1 MDTERKLNL
10 KDIRKL
16 NLEDID
22 HAILRHLNSTY
33 VIEKPFSFTSIINA
47 MKRILKK
54 VFRSK
59 KPSLRTIHGLGPA
72 TSTLTST
79 GPTDLMLSI
88 PACDSESISAQGA
101 AGVSVSVQLFLFSPF
116 ASLFIDLLLLSR
128 PPIIWESLPR
138 FPPQRSVIFF
148 L

>member
-1 MDTERKLNL
+1 MTN
-10 KDIRKL
+10 
-16 NLEDID
+16 
-22 HAILRHLNSTY
+22 LNSTY
-33 VIEKPFSFTSIINA
+33 VIEKPFSFTLIINEI
-47 MKRILKK
+47 MKRFLKK
-54 VFRSK
+54 VLKSK
-59 KPSLRTIHGLGPA
+59 KPSLRTIHEIGPA
-72 TSTLTST
+72 TSTST
-79 GPTDLMLSI
+79 TIGPTDLMLSI

-116 ASLFIDLLLLSR
+116 ASLCIDILLSSR